1 MLKLAKK
8 VILTLTNSKS
18 MDPGFST
25 IKESS
30 FTTREFLDISQ
41 YNYKLMG
48 SAHNPLLIMIHGLTS
63 ALQTFLNVATDF
75 SSQYQVL
82 IYDQRGHGQ
91 SPIASYDYTLDSMAS
106 DLNSL
111 LNYLKLQQK
120 DFVVLGHSAG
130 GRTAL
135 RFCELFPQ
143 GVKTLIIEDM
153 DIVPAKT
160 DNLSNIVKKANRLK
174 ELPEDF
180 KDIKSFCEILGEFY
194 KEHEIENMLQRK
206 IIQNKDGSIH
216 LLFKPW
222 VACLYQYF
230 YKNSDF
236 TKFCQNFDKP
246 TLILEAEKE
255 SAIREKGN
263 IAIKK
268 CKNKNIQQIKIKGS
282 THTIHLGQ
290 KDKFI
295 EVVLKFLK
303 GV

>member
-8 VILTLTNSKS
+8 FFFGLPNIKT
-18 MDPGFST
+18 MDPSLST

-30 FTTREFLDISQ
+30 FSTHEFLEISQ
-41 YNYKLMG
+41 YNYELMG
-48 SAHNPLLIMIHGLTS
+48 SAKNPLIIMVHGLTS
-63 ALQTFLNVATDF
+63 ALQTFLNVATIF

-82 IYDQRGHGQ
+82 IYDQRGHGK
-91 SPIASYDYTLDSMAS
+91 SPIASYDYTLDSMAN

-111 LNYLKLQQK
+111 INHLKLQQK
-120 DFVVLGHSAG
+120 EFVVLGHSAG

-135 RFCELFPQ
+135 RFCELFPK
-143 GVKTLIIEDM
+143 GVKGLIIEDM
-153 DIVPAKT
+153 DIIPAKT
-160 DNLSNIVKKANRLK
+160 DDLSDIVKKANRLK

-180 KDIKSFCEILGEFY
+180 KNLKSFCEMLKEFY
-194 KEHEIENMLQRK
+194 NENELENMIQRK
-206 IIQNKDGSIH
+206 IIQNNDGSIH

-236 TKFCQNFDKP
+236 TKFCKNFDKP

-255 SAIREKGN
+255 SAIREEGN
-263 IAIKK
+263 IAIKNL
-268 CKNKNIQQIKIKGS
+268 KNKNIQQIKIKGS

-303 GV
+303 EI